1 MCATVL
7 TFSCDREIIALWD
20 FHFGTKGIEFMRAAN
35 GTLNRTLRTMLL
47 SLVIVGGISSG
58 SALARTIIVEIA
70 PPPARVE
77 VVPEMRRGYTW
88 APGYW
93 SWNRDRHVWVNGRT
107 MRTRTGYA
115 WAPDSWHDAGGRHE
129 FRAGR
134 WTRNPE
140 RGQ

>member
-1 MCATVL
+1 MKSTNC
-7 TFSCDREIIALWD
+7 
-20 FHFGTKGIEFMRAAN
+20 
-35 GTLNRTLRTMLL
+35 TLKRSLRSILL

-58 SALARTIIVEIA
+58 SVLARTIIVEIA

-93 SWNRDRHVWVNGRT
+93 SWHRDRHVWVNGRY

-115 WAPDSWHDAGGRHE
+115 WAPESWHEADGRHE
-129 FRAGR
+129 FRPGR
-134 WTRNPE
+134 WTRDSE
-140 RGQ
+140 RHGQ

>member
-1 MCATVL
+1 MCATVPI
-7 TFSCDREIIALWD
+7 FSCDREIIALWD

-35 GTLNRTLRTMLL
+35 GTLNRTLRRMLL

-58 SALARTIIVEIA
+58 SALARTIYVEIA

-107 MRTRTGYA
+107 MRTRAGYA
-115 WAPDSWHDAGGRHE
+115 WTPDRWQDAGGRHE

-134 WTRNPE
+134 WTRNTE